1 MTFRRSQLSRYG
13 MRPYE
18 DSSHVSGVS
27 AYEIGDDFI
36 VVRFKSG
43 EVYVYDYS
51 ITGRASVEKMKRLA
65 VSGRGLSTYISREVR
80 ESYATKLT

>member
-1 MTFRRSQLSRYG
+1 MTLRHSQLVRRG

-18 DSSHVSGVS
+18 DSSHGSGVS
-27 AYEIGDDFI
+27 AFETGDDFI

-43 EVYVYDYS
+43 EMYVYDHLS
-51 ITGRASVEKMKRLA
+51 TGRAAVEKMKRLA

-80 ESYATKLT
+80 ENYAKKLT